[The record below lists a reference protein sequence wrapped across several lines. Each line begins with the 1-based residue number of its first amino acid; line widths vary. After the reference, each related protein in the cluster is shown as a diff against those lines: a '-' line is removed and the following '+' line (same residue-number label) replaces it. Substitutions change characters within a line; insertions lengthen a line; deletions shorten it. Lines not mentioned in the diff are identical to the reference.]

1 MVKVVIIFIC
11 RVADCST
18 KSLRNSLIISPVLRV
33 FGRRRCFIR
42 NYRVR
47 LLCSLRNL
55 WRRWLLWAAVNS
67 ISLILS
73 VLLLFSSFLFMFLPK
88 VRSSPN
94 ECSSPKVRSLL
105 RMGASPKFVTGSKC
119 RGVSSSLR
127 ACIPAG
133 ISVVAILFSSSL
145 RGFYCRTFYV
155 WSICLCRIFF
165 LINRRN
171 ILLKITAVWC
181 FLHIGR
187 KRLRNR
193 FYNNLS
199 VVDCLRIFFKHI
211 LHLLQRQR
219 NFRLLISFRKD
230 CSLFSIFR

>member
-11 RVADCST
+11 SVADCST

-55 WRRWLLWAAVNS
+55 WGKWLLRVAVNN

-88 VRSSPN
+88 STLFSN

-105 RMGASPKFVTGSKC
+105 RMGSSPKFVTGSKC

-145 RGFYCRTFYV
+145 RGFIAELFMFGV
-155 WSICLCRIFF
+155 SASAVFSF
-165 LINRRN
+165 L
-171 ILLKITAVWC
+171 
-181 FLHIGR
+181 
-187 KRLRNR
+187 
-193 FYNNLS
+193 
-199 VVDCLRIFFKHI
+199 
-211 LHLLQRQR
+211 
-219 NFRLLISFRKD
+219 
-230 CSLFSIFR
+230 